1 MTKLLLALLM
11 ILSITAFASTSQP
24 VVELNPHPTFKATSQ
39 GHDKDVVVQVIDA
52 RAKGFGNAVIDPAQN
67 VTQVFTDQVNKALI
81 YYGFKP
87 NTANKGHTQLVV
99 RILNLDYAVAKGYF
113 GSNSE
118 TTVSASVDA
127 KNASGTYS
135 KTYMASAYSDSYLA
149 ANKQTPSDQVNT
161 AVNQLLSN
169 IFNDGELLQFLAG

>member
-11 ILSITAFASTSQP
+11 ILSISAFASSSQP
-24 VVELNPHPTFKATSQ
+24 VVELNPQPTIKATSI
-39 GHDKDVVVQVIDA
+39 GHGKDVVVQVIDA

-67 VTQVFTDQVNKALI
+67 VTQVFTEQVNKALRSN
-81 YYGFKP
+81 GFKP
-87 NTANKGHTQLVV
+87 ATVAKNNNQVVV

-135 KTYMASAYSDSYLA
+135 KTYMASAYSDSYLE

-161 AVNQLLSN
+161 AVNQLMNN